1 MAYPYR
7 SRAPR
12 FHIWGSRKTSS
23 EDGQPRI
30 SKSNTLYTDELNL
43 KVEHQQRM
51 GKALLNYFKGIYGL
65 LPHDR
70 ERCVLLTH
78 EEARKRRN
86 RKTAERKRRR
96 NQLRREMTNEQ

>member
-1 MAYPYR
+1 MASPYC